1 MENEM
6 IMNNVEENNT
16 VVDLNNEETSAGAKA
31 AVVAVV
37 AVGVGAVVAAAYGIK
52 WLAGKAKKA
61 WNERKEKKIR
71 EAEFVDLG
79 ENQNDS
85 EESD

>member
-6 IMNNVEENNT
+6 IMTNVEENNNA
-16 VVDLNNEETSAGAKA
+16 DLNEETSAGKA

-52 WLAGKAKKA
+52 CLAGKAKKA
-61 WNERKEKKIR
+61 WNKRKEKKLR
-71 EAEFVDLG
+71 EAEFV
-79 ENQNDS
+79 EVSEEQIDS
-85 EESD
+85 EVESD

>member
-6 IMNNVEENNT
+6 IMTNVEENN
-16 VVDLNNEETSAGAKA
+16 VELNEGTSAGAKA

-37 AVGVGAVVAAAYGIK
+37 AVGVGAVVAAAYGVK
-52 WLAGKAKKA
+52 WLVGKTKKA
-61 WNERKEKKIR
+61 LSERKEKKIR

-79 ENQNDS
+79 EDQNDS
-85 EESD
+85 TESD